1 MRFAA
6 EVPGLGPVG
15 RRQVPLVDGERLIPA
30 IDHEP
35 VNRIGFHNPANLTLK
50 LFQCAHVQKT
60 VLSQSQK
67 IIASRFDQ
75 ILIAMY

>member
-1 MRFAA
+1 
-6 EVPGLGPVG
+6 
-15 RRQVPLVDGERLIPA
+15 
-30 IDHEP
+30 
-35 VNRIGFHNPANLTLK
+35 LK